1 MKSEIMYK
9 MDLIDDIM
17 RTLDLQ
23 GSLYFRTHFTPPWAV
38 TVPEYE
44 HAARFH
50 LVVQG
55 TCHVVIG
62 DSAHICLG
70 PGDMVLIP
78 NGCPHVLS
86 DDGSVAAPL
95 LETVL
100 ESAGYDGQGVLV
112 LGEGDRNAAT
122 QLICGHFSFR
132 HRSNHP
138 IMDALPAYVHVRVSD
153 RSTEPW
159 LDDTLRMIS
168 RRIFSGTLGA
178 TASVTRLSEIVF
190 IEVLRSGLAES
201 DQLKSIIAAFND
213 GQISSALKAMHIDPS
228 ASWTVQSL
236 ARLVGMSRSR
246 FSDRF
251 SDLMG
256 VSPMSYLTS
265 WRLQKSLELLDQS
278 QCSIQE
284 VSSRTGYQSPAAFS
298 RAFSSR
304 FEISPKAYRQ
314 QIAQ

>member
-1 MKSEIMYK
+1 

-17 RTLDLQ
+17 RTIDLK
-23 GSLYFRTHFTPPWAV
+23 GSLYFRTHFTAPWAV
-38 TVPEYE
+38 KVPEFE

-55 TCHVVIG
+55 NCHVAIG
-62 DSAHICLG
+62 DAEPICMG

-86 DDGSVAAPL
+86 HDGAQMAPP

-100 ESAGYDGQGVLV
+100 EDAGYDGQGVLV
-112 LGEGDRNAAT
+112 VGDGAPNAAT
-122 QLICGHFSFR
+122 QLICGHFNFR
-132 HRSNHP
+132 HASHHP
-138 IMDALPAYVHVRVSD
+138 IMDALPDYVHVRIAD
-153 RSTEPW
+153 RTAKPW

-168 RRIFSGTLGA
+168 RRIFAGALGA

-190 IEVLRSGLAES
+190 IEVLRSGLVES
-201 DQLKSIIAAFND
+201 DRLKSIITAFND
-213 GQISSALKAMHIDPS
+213 RQISEALSAMHRDP
-228 ASWTVQSL
+228 ASTWTVESL
-236 ARLVGMSRSR
+236 AHLVGMSRSR

-256 VSPMSYLTS
+256 VSPMSYLTN
-265 WRLQKSLELLDQS
+265 WRLQKSLELLDKN

-304 FEISPKAYRQ
+304 FDLSPKAYRER
-314 QIAQ
+314 IAQ